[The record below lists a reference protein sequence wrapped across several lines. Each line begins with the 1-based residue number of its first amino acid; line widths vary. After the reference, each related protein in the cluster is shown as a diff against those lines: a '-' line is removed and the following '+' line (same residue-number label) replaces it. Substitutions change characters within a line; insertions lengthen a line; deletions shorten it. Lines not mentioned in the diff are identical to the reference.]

1 MHPTLVCSRIPIC
14 ASLSKPT
21 ILCRCYTSRVPYLLH
36 SRSCHYRYRSSQ
48 AKRAHTHHIDL
59 YWVVFHLL
67 QNFSAR
73 FFLLVSLLPTV
84 YLAHER
90 LMILN
95 LACFKAFCS
104 SVGRRGWAIRRRRRR
119 EVKPSNG
126 NDGSRALAITNRGLR
141 LLQLYFY
148 HNYIYIDS
156 CFSFPFIRFAVVP
169 CSNVSVSCV
178 LVCFF
183 V

>member
-1 MHPTLVCSRIPIC
+1 
-14 ASLSKPT
+14 
-21 ILCRCYTSRVPYLLH
+21 
-36 SRSCHYRYRSSQ
+36 
-48 AKRAHTHHIDL
+48 
-59 YWVVFHLL
+59 
-67 QNFSAR
+67 
-73 FFLLVSLLPTV
+73 
-84 YLAHER
+84 
-90 LMILN
+90 MILN

-104 SVGRRGWAIRRRRRR
+104 SVGRRGGAIRRRRRR

-126 NDGSRALAITNRGLR
+126 DDGSRALAITNHGLR

-178 LVCFF
+178 LVCFLF
-183 V
+183 NVGGFP